1 MEEIVIFGTQ
11 SQKRGWEEVKFGSRS
26 KKRGWGGYSKGAK
39 RLWVSQ
45 LRAGERAPP
54 QLLPNAQTWPS
65 KAAKRCFLPP
75 PFLSD
80 PGIPG
85 VRSKG
90 PDLSN

>member
-45 LRAGERAPP
+45 LRAGERERHHSCYLTPKP
-54 QLLPNAQTWPS
+54 K
-65 KAAKRCFLPP
+65 KAA
-75 PFLSD
+75 
-80 PGIPG
+80 
-85 VRSKG
+85 
-90 PDLSN
+90 LSN